1 MGAVCRGLLA
11 GCWASSRVGVL
22 ELNEYPT
29 VSAPALCQ
37 REVERGTA
45 QRCAAHLQP
54 GQQGLPRTQHSRPPP
69 PQVRPCECRT
79 GRRLS
84 TLPST
89 PGAHEDPSP
98 CRTRLCP
105 SLLCR
110 GERERSQR
118 PEPGR
123 ALRLE
128 TRPESFPQG
137 CCLLPGPLLPS
148 RPAAWGCGRPRSSA
162 RRRQSPRVEGG
173 RRREHRS
180 CHTGELNAT
189 QGTGTAP
196 HRGCRAQDLGGTP
209 NPQQKN

>member
-37 REVERGTA
+37 RDVERGTA

-118 PEPGR
+118 PEPELSDWKPDPRASRRAAASCRGRFSPPGQRRGAAGGR
-123 ALRLE
+123 APAPGGGSPHAWRGDGGVSTAAV
-128 TRPESFPQG
+128 TRE
-137 CCLLPGPLLPS
+137 
-148 RPAAWGCGRPRSSA
+148 
-162 RRRQSPRVEGG
+162 
-173 RRREHRS
+173 
-180 CHTGELNAT
+180 N
-189 QGTGTAP
+189 
-196 HRGCRAQDLGGTP
+196 
-209 NPQQKN
+209 